1 MIEKLM
7 ITITLTAE
15 FTVIGH
21 NFNEHVMVVVSQM
34 LIEQGVDDY
43 AAIFFDEWYVGI
55 PCRYRDSQ
63 YKGLVGYMIYKI
75 N

>member
-34 LIEQGVDDY
+34 LIGQGLT
-43 AAIFFDEWYVGI
+43 IMRQFSLMNG
-55 PCRYRDSQ
+55 
-63 YKGLVGYMIYKI
+63 M
-75 N
+75 